1 MGYICK
7 QAQLFAALFAALV
20 FMNASRTVL
29 SLCVS
34 LATWNCV
41 IEKRRAVALAG
52 GCGLVGTGYCKAER
66 AQNFLCSV

>member
-1 MGYICK
+1 MAYICK

-20 FMNASRTVL
+20 FMNASRTFL
-29 SLCVS
+29 SLCVF

-52 GCGLVGTGYCKAER
+52 
-66 AQNFLCSV
+66 